1 MADKIVQLT
10 DKNSNNLYPIAGAV
24 HENAVSTGG
33 LSASAVTTPKIAN
46 SAVTSDKIDWT
57 TIDTGWVDIP
67 YDTSCEKPNLDFAKP
82 IQYRKVNKTVFLRG
96 NFVPKN
102 GTTPK
107 VMQQVGTLP
116 AGIRPDKIVRMPVLG
131 QYTSYMRLEV
141 TPEGVVQV
149 GYKIQGATSA
159 GNADVTESNT
169 WTLQWYSID
178 GAWFF
183 VD

>member
-33 LSASAVTTPKIAN
+33 LSNSAVTTPKIAN
-46 SAVTSDKIDWT
+46 TSVTSQKIDWT

-67 YDTSCEKPNLDFAKP
+67 YDTTCKKPDVDWAKS
-82 IQYRKVNKTVFLRG
+82 IQYRKVHKTVFLRG
-96 NFVPKN
+96 NFVPKS
-102 GTTPK
+102 TAAK
-107 VMQQVGTLP
+107 VLQLVGTLP
-116 AGIRPDKIVRMPVLG
+116 VGVRPTDTVMMPVLG

-141 TPEGVVQV
+141 SPEGVIKV
-149 GYKIQGATSA
+149 GHKIQGQASA
-159 GNADVTESNT
+159 GNVNVTESNT
-169 WTLQWYSID
+169 WTLAWYSID

-183 VD
+183 ID